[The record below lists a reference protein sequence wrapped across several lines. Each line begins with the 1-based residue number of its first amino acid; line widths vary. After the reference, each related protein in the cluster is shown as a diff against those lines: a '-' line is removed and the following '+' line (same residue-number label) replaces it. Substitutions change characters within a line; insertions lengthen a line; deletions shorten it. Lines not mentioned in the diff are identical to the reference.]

1 LSELIQQF
9 QQTIASAQ
17 SDKRALRIRGGG
29 SKDFYGLRLDGD
41 VVNTQT
47 YSGIVEYEPTELV
60 FTARAGTP
68 LRDVEAALAEH
79 GQMLP
84 FEPPH
89 FGPEATFGGCIA
101 SGFSGPRRAYLGAA
115 RDFVLGV
122 RVLNSAGEDLRF
134 GGQVMKNVAG
144 YDVSRL
150 LTGSFGTLGLILESS
165 VKVLPIPEA
174 EQTLRLE
181 MSQAQAIETMNR
193 YAGKPLPLSATCF
206 VDGSLYI
213 RLSGA
218 ASAVAAAQKQLGGES
233 ADGVPFWQSVREH
246 THPFFVQPQP
256 LWRLSIKSTA
266 APLDLGSTLIEW
278 NGSLR
283 WIAGE
288 GELGRMNDIARSCGG
303 SASLFRNTQQSNA
316 QQSNAIQLLE
326 PGMLVLQRKIKQAMD
341 PAGIFGP
348 RRLHDGF

>member
-1 LSELIQQF
+1 MSEIIQQF

-17 SDKRALRIRGGG
+17 AEKRALRIRGGG
-29 SKDFYGLRLDGD
+29 SKDFYAVRLDGD
-41 VVNTQT
+41 VIDTRA

-68 LRDVEAALAEH
+68 LRDVEATLAEQ
-79 GQMLP
+79 GQMLA

-89 FGPEATFGGCIA
+89 FGTEATFGGCIA
-101 SGFSGPRRAYLGAA
+101 AGFSGPRRAYLGSA

-122 RVLNSAGEDLRF
+122 RLLNSAGEDLRF

-144 YDVSRL
+144 YDLSRL
-150 LTGSFGTLGLILESS
+150 LTGSFGTLGLILEAS
-165 VKVLPIPEA
+165 VKVLPIPET

-181 MSQAQAIETMNR
+181 MNETQAIETMNR
-193 YAGKPLPLSATCF
+193 CAGQPLPLSATCF
-206 VDGSLYI
+206 VDKSLYI

-218 ASAVAAAQKQLGGES
+218 ASAVAAAQKHLGGEPVDS
-233 ADGVPFWQSVREH
+233 GPFWQSVREH
-246 THPFFVQPQP
+246 THPFFAETQAQ
-256 LWRLSIKSTA
+256 WRLSIKSTT
-266 APLDLGSTLIEW
+266 APLDLGPTLIEW

-283 WIAGE
+283 WISGDGELDTINGSARNCGGYATLFRRAGE
-288 GELGRMNDIARSCGG
+288 AD
-303 SASLFRNTQQSNA
+303 
-316 QQSNAIQLLE
+316 AIQRLQ
-326 PGMLVLQRKIKQAMD
+326 PGMLALQRKIKQAMD